1 VNTRWPRFALALFVA
16 TTAACGGEPSSS
28 PKTAE
33 TRVVKDCAGV
43 EVRLPAIMHRVV
55 TTVPGQTAMVVAMG
69 MGTTLV
75 GVSDQDH
82 TEGSLASLPKI
93 AVYPTIPAE
102 SVAALSPDIVF
113 VDRVLSG
120 KNVDA
125 LRERFPCTFV
135 TDSAHTLDRLRET
148 FLRVGEALGVLH
160 RGRLLAEELD
170 VARSKAKVVGRP
182 RVLVLGQVSPPPPYA
197 IGPQGL
203 LGDMVNA
210 VGAENIAWDL
220 PSASGSIVSEVVVS
234 RAPEWILFA
243 NGPFPDALRRAWGSV
258 PAVAT
263 EPSKHIVDI
272 SADDFQQG
280 GPNTA
285 QALERLAAIL
295 SGRSDGTVPDGK

>member
-1 VNTRWPRFALALFVA
+1 VSKIALRLAPALVAAAFVA
-16 TTAACGGEPSSS
+16 CGTDPAGPSR
-28 PKTAE
+28 KVAD
-33 TRVVKDCAGV
+33 TRAVKDCSGV
-43 EVRLPAIMHRVV
+43 EVRLPASIHRVV
-55 TTVPGQTAMVVAMG
+55 TTAPGLTAMVVAMG

-82 TEGSLASLPKI
+82 VEGALASVPRI
-93 AVYPTIPAE
+93 SVYPTIPAE
-102 SVAALSPDIVF
+102 SVAVLSPELVL

-135 TDSAHTLDRLRET
+135 TDSSHTLDRLRET
-148 FLRVGEALGVLH
+148 FLRVGEALGVPH
-160 RGRLLAEELD
+160 RGRLLADELD
-170 VARSKAKVVGRP
+170 VARSKAKVAGRP

-220 PSASGSIVSEVVVS
+220 PSPSASIASEVVVS
-234 RAPEWILFA
+234 RAPEWILYA
-243 NGPFPDALRRAWGSV
+243 NGPFPDTLRRAWGSV
-258 PAVAT
+258 PAIAT
-263 EPSKHIVDI
+263 EPDKHLVDI

-285 QALERLAAIL
+285 RAVERLAEIL
-295 SGRSDGTVPDGK
+295 SGRGSPDGK